1 MADIPALAQAIRGTT
16 SNGVPFI
23 ALPPEEGRPAQG
35 LIILWHG
42 GDPPRTEEALAGAL
56 PLRDVAAWRAYLGLP
71 LSGQRLPEGG
81 LDEILRRGAED
92 AISRL
97 FHPIITGAV
106 DELPGAVAD
115 LKVRLSIDPVLPLDL
130 FGFSMGGAA
139 ALLAVARQ
147 ALPFKA
153 VVTFGAPL
161 DLRVLVDHLASLY
174 GLPYEWTD
182 ARRDLAEQM
191 STIRQVRALAES
203 GADLLLGIG
212 SDDPYPIRE
221 LTEQLASAIQ
231 TAGGAAETRIVP
243 EVAHSFVDEPGNVA
257 VPQGPAAR
265 AVDQMASQWFCR
277 YLG

>member
-23 ALPPEEGRPAQG
+23 ALPPEGGRTAKG

-81 LDEILRRGAED
+81 LDEIMRRGAED
-92 AISRL
+92 AISL
-97 FHPIITGAV
+97 VFHPIITGTV
-106 DELPGAVAD
+106 DELPSAVDD
-115 LKVRLSIDPVLPLDL
+115 LRFRLSIDPMLPLGL

-147 ALPFKA
+147 VLPFKA

-161 DLRVLVDHLASLY
+161 DLRVLVDHLSSLY
-174 GLPYEWTD
+174 GLTYEWTD
-182 ARRDLAEQM
+182 ARRDLAETMSAVHQM
-191 STIRQVRALAES
+191 RALAES
-203 GADLLLGIG
+203 GAYLLLGMG
-212 SDDPYPIRE
+212 SDDPYPIR
-221 LTEQLASAIQ
+221 
-231 TAGGAAETRIVP
+231 
-243 EVAHSFVDEPGNVA
+243 
-257 VPQGPAAR
+257 
-265 AVDQMASQWFCR
+265 
-277 YLG
+277 